1 MAQKIIQTQTTAQVQ
16 QLSLAQVALSQ
27 MVELPLAQFAERV
40 QNEMIDNEALE
51 EADNERDAA
60 LDAAEPS
67 ADSANDGDNEGM
79 DGGDASEISVA
90 LGDYSSE
97 DEVPDYLR
105 ERAERAETGSEYVVA
120 DQGSFYEELQRQIG
134 EHNLTDHES
143 EVMDYLIGSLDSD
156 GFLRKDALTIADEL
170 AIYHNIYTD
179 ATEVDRLLALLQTFE
194 PRGIGARSLQECLR
208 LQLTDPDNHSPWR
221 KDALAVIDTCY
232 QEFAANHWDEV
243 VRRMDFDDEQASHV
257 RHELLHL
264 NPAPGRAFGESSMES
279 APTVTPDFFVQIGP
293 DGTATATL
301 NWGDV
306 PPLRVSQAFMDSI
319 QQYANHSGTLTREQQ
334 EAYVYAQG
342 KVKAAQGFLLLINR
356 RRQTLMAVM
365 QGILDIQ
372 RAFFEGDDDEALLR
386 PMALKDVA
394 ARAGV
399 DISTVSRTVTAKYV
413 QTLYGVYPLKHFFS
427 GQFTSADGEEVSAR
441 QVKAAL
447 TEIISQEDKQSPLS
461 DEALVKALQAR
472 GLQVAR
478 RTVAKYR
485 DALHIPVARYRRQ
498 TSSK

>member
-60 LDAAEPS
+60 LDAADPS
-67 ADSANDGDNEGM
+67 ADSSNGGDDEVM

-105 ERAERAETGSEYVVA
+105 ERAERAETGSEFVVA

-179 ATEVDRLLALLQTFE
+179 AAEVDRLLALLQTFE

-319 QQYANHSGTLTREQQ
+319 QQYTNHSGTLTREQQ

-441 QVKAAL
+441 QVRAAL
-447 TEIISQEDKQSPLS
+447 TEIINQEDKQSPLS

-498 TSSK
+498 ASSK

>member
-51 EADNERDAA
+51 EADNERKAA
-60 LDAAEPS
+60 LDAADPS
-67 ADSANDGDNEGM
+67 ADSSNGGDDEVM

-105 ERAERAETGSEYVVA
+105 ERAERTETGSEYVVA

-179 ATEVDRLLALLQTFE
+179 AAEVDRLLALLQTFE

-447 TEIISQEDKQSPLS
+447 TEIINQEDKQSPLS

>member
-51 EADNERDAA
+51 EADNECDAA
-60 LDAAEPS
+60 LDAADPS
-67 ADSANDGDNEGM
+67 ADSSNGGDDEVM

-105 ERAERAETGSEYVVA
+105 ERAERAETGSEFVVA

-179 ATEVDRLLALLQTFE
+179 AAEVDRLLALLQTFE

-461 DEALVKALQAR
+461 DEALVKALQTR

>member
-1 MAQKIIQTQTTAQVQ
+1 MAQKVIRTQTAAEVQ

-60 LDAAEPS
+60 LDAADPS
-67 ADSANDGDNEGM
+67 ADSSNGGDDEVM

-105 ERAERAETGSEYVVA
+105 ERAERAETGSEFVVA

-179 ATEVDRLLALLQTFE
+179 AAEVDRLLALLQTFE

-243 VRRMDFDDEQASHV
+243 VRRMNFDDEQASHV

-447 TEIISQEDKQSPLS
+447 TEIINQEDKQSPLS

-478 RTVAKYR
+478 RTVAKYCA
-485 DALHIPVARYRRQ
+485 ALHIPVARYRRQ

>member
-60 LDAAEPS
+60 LDAADPS
-67 ADSANDGDNEGM
+67 ADSSNGGDDEVM

-105 ERAERAETGSEYVVA
+105 ERAERAETGSEFVVA

-156 GFLRKDALTIADEL
+156 GFLRKDALTIVDEL

-179 ATEVDRLLALLQTFE
+179 AAEVDRLLALLQTFE

-243 VRRMDFDDEQASHV
+243 VRRMNFDDEQASHV

>member
-60 LDAAEPS
+60 LDAADPS
-67 ADSANDGDNEGM
+67 ADSSNGGDDEVM
-79 DGGDASEISVA
+79 DGGDASEFSVA

-105 ERAERAETGSEYVVA
+105 ERAERAETGSEFVVA

-179 ATEVDRLLALLQTFE
+179 AAEVDRLLALLQTFE

-306 PPLRVSQAFMDSI
+306 PPLRVSRAFMDSI

-447 TEIISQEDKQSPLS
+447 TEIISQEDKQCPLS

>member
-1 MAQKIIQTQTTAQVQ
+1 MAQKNVLIQTTSQVQ

-51 EADNERDAA
+51 EADNEHDAA
-60 LDAAEPS
+60 LDAADTPS
-67 ADSANDGDNEGM
+67 DNAEGADDEGM
-79 DGGDASEISVA
+79 ENGIASDISEA

-105 ERAERAETGSEYVVA
+105 ERAERAETSGEYVVA

-134 EHNLTDHES
+134 EHNLTEHES
-143 EVMDYLIGSLDSD
+143 EVMDYLIGSLDGD

-179 ATEVDRLLALLQTFE
+179 APEVEKLICLLHTFE
-194 PRGIGARSLQECLR
+194 PRGVGARTLQECLR

-221 KDALAVIDTCY
+221 KDALAVIDECY
-232 QEFAANHWDEV
+232 REFAANHWEEV
-243 VRRMDFDDEQASHV
+243 VRRMGFSAEQASHV

-264 NPAPGRAFGESSMES
+264 NPAPGRVFSESTMQS

-306 PPLRVSQAFMDSI
+306 PPLRVSQAFVESI

-365 QGILDIQ
+365 QSILDIQ
-372 RAFFEGDDDEALLR
+372 RAFFEGDDDESLLR
-386 PMALKDVA
+386 PMTLKDVA

-413 QTLYGVYPLKHFFS
+413 QTPYAVYPLKHFFS

-447 TEIISQEDKQSPLS
+447 VEIIDQEDKQKPLS
-461 DEALVKALQAR
+461 DEALVKALQER

-498 TSSK
+498 SSGS

>member
-60 LDAAEPS
+60 LDAADPS
-67 ADSANDGDNEGM
+67 ADSSNGGDDEVM

-105 ERAERAETGSEYVVA
+105 ERAERAETGSEFVVA

-179 ATEVDRLLALLQTFE
+179 AAEVDRLLALLQTFE

-221 KDALAVIDTCY
+221 KDDLAVIDTCY

-243 VRRMDFDDEQASHV
+243 VRRMNFDDEQASHV

-447 TEIISQEDKQSPLS
+447 TEIINQEDKQSPLS

>member
-60 LDAAEPS
+60 LDAADPS
-67 ADSANDGDNEGM
+67 ADSSNGGDDEVM

-105 ERAERAETGSEYVVA
+105 ERAERAETGSEFVVA

-179 ATEVDRLLALLQTFE
+179 AAEVDRLLALLQTFE

-243 VRRMDFDDEQASHV
+243 VRRMGFDDEQASHV

>member
-60 LDAAEPS
+60 LDAADPS
-67 ADSANDGDNEGM
+67 ADSSNSGDDEVM

-105 ERAERAETGSEYVVA
+105 ERAERAETGSEFVVA

-179 ATEVDRLLALLQTFE
+179 AAEVDRLLALLQTFE

-243 VRRMDFDDEQASHV
+243 VRRMNFDDEQASHV

>member
-51 EADNERDAA
+51 EADNECDAA

-79 DGGDASEISVA
+79 DSGNTSEISVA
-90 LGDYSSE
+90 LGDYSSD

-105 ERAERAETGSEYVVA
+105 ERAESAETGGEYVVA

-134 EHNLTDHES
+134 EHNLTEHEIQ
-143 EVMDYLIGSLDSD
+143 VMDYLIGSLDGD
-156 GFLRKDALTIADEL
+156 GFLRKDSLTIADEL

-179 ATEVDRLLALLQTFE
+179 AAEVDRLLSLLQTFE

-221 KDALAVIDTCY
+221 KDALAVIDECY
-232 QEFAANHWDEV
+232 REFAANHWEEV
-243 VRRMDFDDEQASHV
+243 VLRMGFNDEQASHV
-257 RHELLHL
+257 RRELLHL
-264 NPAPGRAFGESSMES
+264 NPAPGRAFGESFNES
-279 APTVTPDFFVQIGP
+279 APTVTPDFFVEIGP
-293 DGTATATL
+293 DGTATASL

-319 QQYANHSGTLTREQQ
+319 RQFANHSGTLSREQR

-342 KVKAAQGFLLLINR
+342 KVKAAQGFIFLINR

-372 RAFFEGDDDEALLR
+372 RAFFEGDDDESLLR

-413 QTLYGVYPLKHFFS
+413 QTPYGVYSLKHFFS

-447 TEIISQEDKQSPLS
+447 AEIISQEDKQKPLS
-461 DEALVKALQAR
+461 DEALVKALQER

-498 TSSK
+498 TSGS

>member
-60 LDAAEPS
+60 LDAADPS
-67 ADSANDGDNEGM
+67 ADSSNGGDDEGM

-105 ERAERAETGSEYVVA
+105 ERAERAETDSEFVVA

-179 ATEVDRLLALLQTFE
+179 AAEVDRLLALLQTFE

-279 APTVTPDFFVQIGP
+279 VPTVTPDFFVQIGP

-447 TEIISQEDKQSPLS
+447 TEIINQEDKQSPLS

>member
-60 LDAAEPS
+60 LDAADPS
-67 ADSANDGDNEGM
+67 ADSSNGGDDEGM

-105 ERAERAETGSEYVVA
+105 ERAERAETGSEFVVA

-243 VRRMDFDDEQASHV
+243 VRRMNFDDEQASHV

-365 QGILDIQ
+365 QGILDLQ

-394 ARAGV
+394 ACAGV

>member
-60 LDAAEPS
+60 LDAADPS
-67 ADSANDGDNEGM
+67 ADSSNGGDDEGM

-105 ERAERAETGSEYVVA
+105 ERAERAETGSEFVVA

-179 ATEVDRLLALLQTFE
+179 AAEVDRLLALLQTFE

-243 VRRMDFDDEQASHV
+243 VRRMNFDDEQASHV

-372 RAFFEGDDDEALLR
+372 RAFFEGDADEALLR

>member
-60 LDAAEPS
+60 LDAADPS
-67 ADSANDGDNEGM
+67 ADSSNGGDDEVM

-105 ERAERAETGSEYVVA
+105 ERAERAETGSEFVVA

-179 ATEVDRLLALLQTFE
+179 AAEVDRLLALLQTFE

-306 PPLRVSQAFMDSI
+306 PPLRVSQAFVDSI

-461 DEALVKALQAR
+461 DEALVKALQSR

>member
-60 LDAAEPS
+60 LDAADPS
-67 ADSANDGDNEGM
+67 ADSSNGGDDEGM
-79 DGGDASEISVA
+79 DGGNASEISVA

-105 ERAERAETGSEYVVA
+105 ERAERAETGSEFVVA

-179 ATEVDRLLALLQTFE
+179 AAEVDRLLALLQTFE

-243 VRRMDFDDEQASHV
+243 VRRMNFDDEQASHV

-447 TEIISQEDKQSPLS
+447 TEIINQEDKQSPLS

>member
-60 LDAAEPS
+60 LDAADPS
-67 ADSANDGDNEGM
+67 ADSSNGGDDEGM

-105 ERAERAETGSEYVVA
+105 ERAERAETGSEFVVA

-179 ATEVDRLLALLQTFE
+179 AAEVDRLLALLQTFE

-243 VRRMDFDDEQASHV
+243 VRRMNFDDEQASHV

-447 TEIISQEDKQSPLS
+447 TEIINQEDKQSPLS
-461 DEALVKALQAR
+461 DEALVKALQSR

>member
-60 LDAAEPS
+60 LDAADPS
-67 ADSANDGDNEGM
+67 ADSSNGGDDEVM

-105 ERAERAETGSEYVVA
+105 ERAERAETGSEFVVA

-179 ATEVDRLLALLQTFE
+179 AAEVDRLLALLQTFE

-243 VRRMDFDDEQASHV
+243 VRRMNFDDEQASHV

-461 DEALVKALQAR
+461 DEALVKALQTR

-498 TSSK
+498 KSSK

>member
-60 LDAAEPS
+60 LDAADPS
-67 ADSANDGDNEGM
+67 ADSSNGGDDEVM

-105 ERAERAETGSEYVVA
+105 ERAERAETGSEFVVA

-179 ATEVDRLLALLQTFE
+179 AAEVDRLLALLQTFE

-243 VRRMDFDDEQASHV
+243 VRRMNFDDEQASHV

-447 TEIISQEDKQSPLS
+447 TEIINQEDKQSPLS

>member
-60 LDAAEPS
+60 LDAADPS
-67 ADSANDGDNEGM
+67 ADSSNGGDDEVM

-105 ERAERAETGSEYVVA
+105 ERAERAETGSEFVVA

-179 ATEVDRLLALLQTFE
+179 AAEVDRLLALLQTFE

-243 VRRMDFDDEQASHV
+243 VRRMNFDDEQASHV

-447 TEIISQEDKQSPLS
+447 TEIINQEDKQSPLS
-461 DEALVKALQAR
+461 DEALVKALQSR

>member
-67 ADSANDGDNEGM
+67 ADSANDGDSEGM

-105 ERAERAETGSEYVVA
+105 ERAERAETGSEFVVA

-179 ATEVDRLLALLQTFE
+179 AAEVDRLLALLQTFE

-243 VRRMDFDDEQASHV
+243 VRRMNFNDEQASHV

-386 PMALKDVA
+386 AMALKDVA

>member
-60 LDAAEPS
+60 LDAADPS
-67 ADSANDGDNEGM
+67 ADSSNGGDDEVM

-105 ERAERAETGSEYVVA
+105 ERAERAETGSEFVVA

-179 ATEVDRLLALLQTFE
+179 AAEIDRLLALLQTFE

-243 VRRMDFDDEQASHV
+243 VRRMNFDDEQASHV

>member
-60 LDAAEPS
+60 LDAADPS
-67 ADSANDGDNEGM
+67 ADSSNGGDDEVM

-105 ERAERAETGSEYVVA
+105 ERAERAETGSEFVVA

-179 ATEVDRLLALLQTFE
+179 AAEVDRLLALLQTFE

-243 VRRMDFDDEQASHV
+243 VRRMNFDDEQASHV

-498 TSSK
+498 ASSK

>member
-60 LDAAEPS
+60 LDAADPS
-67 ADSANDGDNEGM
+67 ADSSNGGDDEVM

-105 ERAERAETGSEYVVA
+105 ERAERAETGSEFVVA

-179 ATEVDRLLALLQTFE
+179 AAEVDRLLALLQTFE

-243 VRRMDFDDEQASHV
+243 VRRMNFDDEQASHV

>member
-60 LDAAEPS
+60 LDAADPS
-67 ADSANDGDNEGM
+67 ADSSNGGDDEVM

-105 ERAERAETGSEYVVA
+105 ERAERAETGSEFVVA

-179 ATEVDRLLALLQTFE
+179 AAEVDRLLALLQTFE

-243 VRRMDFDDEQASHV
+243 VRRMGFDDKQASHV

-306 PPLRVSQAFMDSI
+306 PPLRVSQAFVDSI

>member
-60 LDAAEPS
+60 LDAADPS
-67 ADSANDGDNEGM
+67 ADSSNGGDDEGM
-79 DGGDASEISVA
+79 DGGNASEISVA

-105 ERAERAETGSEYVVA
+105 ERAERAETGSEFVVA

-179 ATEVDRLLALLQTFE
+179 AAEVDRLLALLQTFE

-243 VRRMDFDDEQASHV
+243 VRRMNFDDEQASHV

>member
-40 QNEMIDNEALE
+40 QNEIIDNEALE

-60 LDAAEPS
+60 LDAADPS
-67 ADSANDGDNEGM
+67 ADSSNGGDDEGM

-105 ERAERAETGSEYVVA
+105 ERAERAETGSEFVVA

-179 ATEVDRLLALLQTFE
+179 AAEVDRLLALLQTFE

-243 VRRMDFDDEQASHV
+243 VRRMNFDDEQASHV

>member
-1 MAQKIIQTQTTAQVQ
+1 MAQKNVLTQTTAQVQ

-51 EADNERDAA
+51 EDDTQREAA
-60 LDAAEPS
+60 LNDDDTPS
-67 ADSANDGDNEGM
+67 ASA
-79 DGGDASEISVA
+79 DGGDDEGLGGGETSDISVA
-90 LGDYSSE
+90 LADYASE

-105 ERAERAETGSEYVVA
+105 ERAERAETSGEYVVA

-134 EHNLTDHES
+134 EHNLTEHES
-143 EVMDYLIGSLDSD
+143 EVMDYLIGSLDVD

-170 AIYHNIYTD
+170 AVYHNIYTD
-179 ATEVDRLLALLQTFE
+179 ANEVERLLALLQTFE

-208 LQLTDPDNHSPWR
+208 LQLTDPDYESPYR
-221 KDALAVIDTCY
+221 MDALAVIDNCY
-232 QEFAANHWDEV
+232 QEFAANHWEEV
-243 VRRMDFDDEQASHV
+243 VRRMGFNDEQASRV
-257 RHELLHL
+257 RRELLHL
-264 NPAPGRAFGESSMES
+264 NPAPGRAFSESTLQS
-279 APTVTPDFFVQIGP
+279 APTVTPDFFVQIRP
-293 DGTATATL
+293 DGTATASL

-306 PPLRVSQAFMDSI
+306 PPLRVSQAFVESI
-319 QQYANHSGTLTREQQ
+319 QQYANHTGSLTREQQ

-365 QGILDIQ
+365 QSILDIQ
-372 RAFFEGDDDEALLR
+372 RAFFEGDDDESLLR

-413 QTLYGVYPLKHFFS
+413 QTPYAVYPLKHFFS

-447 TEIISQEDKQSPLS
+447 VEIIGQEDKQKPLS
-461 DEALVKALQAR
+461 DEALVKALQER

-498 TSSK
+498 SSGS

>member
-67 ADSANDGDNEGM
+67 ADSANDGDSEGM
-79 DGGDASEISVA
+79 DGSDASEISVA

-105 ERAERAETGSEYVVA
+105 ERAERAETSGEYVVA

-134 EHNLTDHES
+134 EHNLTDQERQ
-143 EVMDYLIGSLDSD
+143 VMDYLIGSLDGD
-156 GFLRKDALTIADEL
+156 GFLRKDSLTIVDEL
-170 AIYHNIYTD
+170 AIYHNVYTD
-179 ATEVDRLLALLQTFE
+179 AAEVDRLLALLQTFE
-194 PRGIGARSLQECLR
+194 PRGIGARTLQECLR

-221 KDALAVIDTCY
+221 KDALAVIDECY
-232 QEFAANHWDEV
+232 REFAANHWEEV
-243 VRRMDFDDEQASHV
+243 VLRMGFDDEQASHV
-257 RHELLHL
+257 RRELLHL
-264 NPAPGRAFGESSMES
+264 NPAPGRAFGESFNES
-279 APTVTPDFFVQIGP
+279 APTVIPDFFVEIGP
-293 DGTATATL
+293 DGTAIATL

-306 PPLRVSQAFMDSI
+306 PPLRVSQAFVDSI
-319 QQYANHSGTLTREQQ
+319 QQYANHTGSLTREQQ

-342 KVKAAQGFLLLINR
+342 MVKAAQGFLLLLHR

-372 RAFFEGDDDEALLR
+372 RAFFEGDDDESLLR

-413 QTLYGVYPLKHFFS
+413 QTPYGVYSLKHFFS

-447 TEIISQEDKQSPLS
+447 TEIISQEDKQKPLS

-498 TSSK
+498 SSGI

>member
-60 LDAAEPS
+60 LDTADPS
-67 ADSANDGDNEGM
+67 ADSSNGGDDEVM

-179 ATEVDRLLALLQTFE
+179 AAEVDRLLALLQTFE

-319 QQYANHSGTLTREQQ
+319 QQYAKHSGTLTREQQ

-461 DEALVKALQAR
+461 DEALVKVLQAR

>member
-60 LDAAEPS
+60 LDAADPS
-67 ADSANDGDNEGM
+67 ADSSNGGDDEGM

-105 ERAERAETGSEYVVA
+105 ERAERAETGSEFVVA

-179 ATEVDRLLALLQTFE
+179 AAEVDRLLALLQTFE

-243 VRRMDFDDEQASHV
+243 VRRMNFDDEQASHV

-279 APTVTPDFFVQIGP
+279 TPTVTPDFFVQIGP

-447 TEIISQEDKQSPLS
+447 TEIINQEDKQSPLS
-461 DEALVKALQAR
+461 DEALVKALQSR

>member
-60 LDAAEPS
+60 LDAADPS
-67 ADSANDGDNEGM
+67 ADSSNGGDDEGM

-105 ERAERAETGSEYVVA
+105 ERAERAETGSEFVVA

-179 ATEVDRLLALLQTFE
+179 AAEVDRLLALLQTFE

-243 VRRMDFDDEQASHV
+243 VRRMNFDDEQASHV

>member
-60 LDAAEPS
+60 LDAADPS
-67 ADSANDGDNEGM
+67 ADSSNGGDDEGM

-105 ERAERAETGSEYVVA
+105 ERAERAETGGEFVVA

-179 ATEVDRLLALLQTFE
+179 AAEVDRLLALLQTFE

-243 VRRMDFDDEQASHV
+243 VRRMGFDDKQASHV

-319 QQYANHSGTLTREQQ
+319 QQYAKHSGTLTREQQ

-372 RAFFEGDDDEALLR
+372 RAFFEGDDDEGLLR

-447 TEIISQEDKQSPLS
+447 TEIISQEDKQKPLS
-461 DEALVKALQAR
+461 DEALVKVLQAR